1 MLFRFPDDVDE
12 SFKKAAGRALAACE
26 DFLDGYEGCSRVWI
40 YLNVP
45 FERSM
50 RQLVY
55 FDTVEGFLSCYEWK
69 REHEEIDRDV
79 FDFEDEIFE
88 GFSFDYLEHVKMGA
102 PSLQRIIVSYDRVSG
117 VVSAEFDTRL
127 RIDPDNIL
135 RSSELLID
143 EWIVS
148 HGGRALLDR
157 PAVSLPLEADCEEEE
172 EFEVRETQVVFPE
185 YVDQM
190 CEDGLEY
197 WGDLPGL
204 ERLWIYTMFT
214 EIGGISTQ
222 VFFETGDAFLNSIQ
236 LQDFGDGRDSYDFNS
251 DLMEYQVVDELL
263 ESVDGVEPR
272 PTRVITVRDLAT
284 GATEA
289 EWTTEPVIDPAIP
302 DDNYIDVRD
311 RWIIA
316 HGGVALNERNRI

>member
-1 MLFRFPDDVDE
+1 MGIVFPENVDDQFRRAIVDSIEVCEAYLGDFP
-12 SFKKAAGRALAACE
+12 
-26 DFLDGYEGCSRVWI
+26 GCVRFWFYADISPYYWI
-40 YLNVP
+40 SVGEY
-45 FERSM
+45 FEMS
-50 RQLVY
+50 
-55 FDTVEGFLSCYEWK
+55 DNFLSSQELA
-69 REHEEIDRDV
+69 ELDEESDRDFV
-79 FDFEDEIFE
+79 DISYDLIDAFDKPFLRHLQELN
-88 GFSFDYLEHVKMGA
+88 YPV
-102 PSLQRIIVSYDRVSG
+102 QRIIVSYDRVSG
-117 VVSAEFDTRL
+117 VVSAEFDAGL

-157 PAVSLPLEADCEEEE
+157 PAVSPPLEADCEEEE

-272 PTRVITVRDLAT
+272 PTRAITVRDLAT
-284 GATEA
+284 GVTEA

-316 HGGVALNERNRI
+316 HGGVALNEKNRI